1 MKSFKQ
7 YITEAGKLYRFDDK
21 KLIPKAQTYAFSPD
35 DTGSGNVKNNV
46 GWIPPESWERKK
58 GLFAGHYH
66 NVLAYAVPRAT
77 RWVVTGR
84 RTKDTKPTIHFSE
97 SDREAIMSHKPTVSQ
112 YNVRQGFKKSQDG
125 IEYFVQGDKA
135 PSPISQK
142 TIKNPLEH
150 IQKHYDVKFVP
161 DLDSHKRGLEVRGIG
176 HNFEGE
182 FEEK

>member
-21 KLIPKAQTYAFSPD
+21 QIIPSAQDYATSPEG
-35 DTGSGNVKNNV
+35 TESGRVTPY
-46 GWIPPESWERKK
+46 WQPPSNWKRSK
-58 GLFAGHYH
+58 GLFAGKYH
-66 NVLAYAVPRAT
+66 DVLPYAVPRAT
-77 RWVVTGR
+77 RWIITGK
-84 RTKDTKPTIHFSE
+84 RTKDTKPTIYFSE

-142 TIKNPLEH
+142 TIENPLEH
-150 IQKHYDVKFVP
+150 IQKHYNVKFVP
-161 DLDSHKRGLEVRGIG
+161 DLDSHKRGLEMRGID